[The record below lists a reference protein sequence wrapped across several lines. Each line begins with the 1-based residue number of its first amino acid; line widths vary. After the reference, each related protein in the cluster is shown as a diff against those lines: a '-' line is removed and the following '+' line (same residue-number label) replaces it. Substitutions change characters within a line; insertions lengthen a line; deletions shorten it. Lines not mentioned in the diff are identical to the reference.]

1 MKKYS
6 PILIVLAIVAG
17 MSACKSSSKDTI
29 ELKFNLPKGVKYE
42 YSLNTEVKMKQNI
55 ANQEMNMKNSIG
67 FSYLYEVVNDS
78 ADWKTVS
85 ATITKISMDMD
96 AMGRT
101 MHFDTDTPMDTTD
114 PMAVMGK
121 IFGAMK
127 GSQFSFT
134 LNEKGEIGNVRGIK
148 EMQEKMLAGLPNAEQ
163 VMEGMKSSFD
173 EESIK
178 ENIGQA
184 FAAYPGKPVRTGKTW
199 TKSTVQKTQGINV
212 KSDNTYTLESVNGDD
227 VVIKL
232 VSKLSSDSSAVVN
245 GANVSM
251 SGTSDGKMHYDLKTG
266 MTTDGDM
273 NMKMDM
279 KVKAGGQEV
288 PMTMDMKMKIK
299 GKKI

>member
-1 MKKYS
+1 
-6 PILIVLAIVAG
+6 VAG
-17 MSACKSSSKDTI
+17 LSACKSSSKGTVEI
-29 ELKFNLPKGVKYE
+29 KFNLPKGVKYE
-42 YSLNTEVKMKQNI
+42 YSLNTEMKMKQNL
-55 ANQEMNMKNSIG
+55 ANQETNIKNSIG
-67 FSYLYEVVNDS
+67 FTYLYEVINDS

-85 ATITKISMDMD
+85 ATITKMSMDMD

-101 MHFDTDTPMDTTD
+101 MHFDTDMPMDSTD
-114 PMAVMGK
+114 PMAMMGK

-134 LNEKGEIGNVRGIK
+134 LNEKGEIGKVSGIK

-163 VMEGMKSSFD
+163 VMEGMKNSFN
-173 EESIK
+173 EESMK

-184 FAAYPGKPVRTGKTW
+184 FAAYPGKPVRPGESW
-199 TKSTVQKTQGINV
+199 TKSLVQSTQGMKV
-212 KSDNTYTLESVNGDD
+212 KSDNTFTLESVNGDD
-227 VVIKL
+227 AIIKV

-245 GANVSM
+245 GANISM

-273 NMKMDM
+273 DMKMDM

-288 PMTMDMKMKIK
+288 PMNMDMKMKIK
-299 GKKI
+299 GKKF